1 MAQIDVLLPVYNGER
16 YLEASLRSIE
26 RQTFTDF
33 RCLVLDDGSTD
44 ATAEICAR
52 FAERDARFEVIRKDN
67 TGLVDTLNQGLERV
81 EAPLVARCDADDV
94 NVHRRFERQA
104 AYLDENPLSIAVGGR
119 QYVVDEHDRMLK
131 ISDRHRLD
139 HVDPWSIPAQ
149 EPYLPHPFVMIRS
162 DVLRD
167 GGIRYRHFLHAEDAD
182 LYWRLSR
189 SGVLYNLKDYV
200 GYYRI
205 HTQSVSAAPGNARI
219 QMASAALAAIGQQ
232 RFLSDGGDLDVDAE
246 RALAMREHA
255 GDFNALVELFAGEL
269 TPEEQRYLAT
279 ASAVKFFQYASWR
292 PYTPE
297 ATDLDFLATHGLR
310 NTRLG
315 GQALTAAVGCYLGS
329 ARQYGGF
336 RLGHFRISGF
346 WNLLRY
352 AVTGMRS
359 LVGRLGAAG
368 K

>member
-26 RQTFTDF
+26 HQTLRDF
-33 RCLVLDDGSTD
+33 RCLILDDGSTD
-44 ATAEICAR
+44 ATPEICAR
-52 FAERDARFEVIRKDN
+52 FAERDARFEILRKDN
-67 TGLVDTLNQGLERV
+67 TGLVDTLNQGLARV

-104 AYLDENPLSIAVGGR
+104 AYLHENPLSIAVGGR
-119 QYVVDEHDRMLK
+119 QYVVDEHDRTLK

-139 HVDPWSIPAQ
+139 HVDPWSLPAQ

-167 GGIRYRHFLHAEDAD
+167 RDIRYRHFLHAEDAD

-189 SGVLYNLKDYV
+189 FGVLYNLKDYV

-205 HTQSVSAAPGNARI
+205 HTQSVSAAPDNARI

-232 RFLSDGGDLDVDAE
+232 RFLNDGGDLDVTEE
-246 RALAMREHA
+246 RARAMRANA
-255 GDFNALVELFAGEL
+255 GDFEALIGLFAGEL
-269 TPEEQRYLAT
+269 SPDEQRYLAT

-297 ATDLDFLATHGLR
+297 TGDLAFLARHGLR
-310 NTRLG
+310 NTRLH
-315 GQALTAAVGCYLGS
+315 GQDLTAAVGCYLGS

-336 RLGHFRISGF
+336 RVGHFRLGGF

-352 AVTGMRS
+352 VVTGIRA
-359 LVGRLGAAG
+359 LPGRLSAAG